1 MSNNKN
7 IIGTHEKYD
16 VIPPHP
22 ESYYQD
28 EKNERVFVSHQSQ
41 PSERKENI
49 RMARF
54 LTEKTKES
62 IYILPLIQPTQKNA
76 ESLRREYFPNGVKKD
91 KNPDYYFRGRFVDGK
106 NMMSI
111 IMDPNNSKAVKRKIQ
126 NRFDEAFEQA
136 DDAFVEINT
145 SVPVDLVREAV
156 KGKLASSQ
164 HRHIV
169 YVKYGEELLVFGAK

>member
-1 MSNNKN
+1 
-7 IIGTHEKYD
+7 
-16 VIPPHP
+16 
-22 ESYYQD
+22 
-28 EKNERVFVSHQSQ
+28 
-41 PSERKENI
+41 
-49 RMARF
+49 MARF
-54 LTEKTKES
+54 LAEKTKEN
-62 IYILPLIQPTQKNA
+62 IYILPLIQPTRKNA
-76 ESLRREYFPNGVKKD
+76 ESLRKEYFPEGVKEN

-164 HRHIV
+164 HKHIV

>member
-1 MSNNKN
+1 MSINKN
-7 IIGTHEKYD
+7 IIEFHEKYG
-16 VIPPHP
+16 VVPPHP

-28 EKNERVFVSHQSQ
+28 EKNEHVFISHQSQ
-41 PSERKENI
+41 PSERKENV

-54 LTEKTKES
+54 LTEKTKEN

-76 ESLRREYFPNGVKKD
+76 EQLRKKFFPKGVKEN
-91 KNPDYYFRGRFVDGK
+91 KNPDYYFRGRFLDGK

-145 SVPVDLVREAV
+145 SIPEDLVREAV

-164 HRHIV
+164 HKHIV